1 MTVDG
6 APSLQQRAIPEGA
19 EDWLLTALP
28 AAGTAR
34 PPLDRPQRHTP
45 MSTTV
50 HPLASRTYLFLHMEG
65 SHASQGKM

>member
-6 APSLQQRAIPEGA
+6 VPSMQQRAIPKGA

-34 PPLDRPQRHTP
+34 PPLDRPQWHSP

-50 HPLASRTYLFLHMEG
+50 HPLAPRTHLFIHIEG
-65 SHASQGKM
+65 SYASQGKM